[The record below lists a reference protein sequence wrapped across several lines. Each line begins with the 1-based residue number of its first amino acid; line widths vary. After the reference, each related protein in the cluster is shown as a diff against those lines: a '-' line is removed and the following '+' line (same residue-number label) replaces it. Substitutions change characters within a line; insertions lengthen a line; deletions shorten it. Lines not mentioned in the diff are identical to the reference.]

1 MKYALVVNGK
11 IDTISY
17 HPQSGWEQVQDDV
30 FAGYVKSG
38 QSWVP
43 PQQSDEDAAVA
54 ARNRRDSMLE
64 QTDWRALPDAPGRD
78 AWLSYRQA
86 LRDVP
91 QQAGFPHS
99 VVWPIK
105 PE

>member
-17 HPQSGWEQVQDDV
+17 HPQSGWEQV
-30 FAGYVKSG
+30 A
-38 QSWVP
+38 
-43 PQQSDEDAAVA
+43 A
-54 ARNRRDSMLE
+54 ARSRRDSMLE

-91 QQAGFPHS
+91 QQAGFPHN

>member
-43 PQQSDEDAAVA
+43 D
-54 ARNRRDSMLE
+54 RK
-64 QTDWRALPDAPGRD
+64 
-78 AWLSYRQA
+78 
-86 LRDVP
+86 
-91 QQAGFPHS
+91 S
-99 VVWPIK
+99 VV
-105 PE
+105 